1 MLRKEQ
7 NDLVTR
13 TVRGLNGSPVPMLL
27 DPGLLAGE
35 LSGNDC
41 SPVRME
47 VLSERM
53 MSYHV
58 ASERPFK
65 DVTGNPDNTGG
76 RR

>member
-1 MLRKEQ
+1 
-7 NDLVTR
+7 
-13 TVRGLNGSPVPMLL
+13 MLL

-53 MSYHV
+53 MSYHL
-58 ASERPFK
+58 ASERPLK